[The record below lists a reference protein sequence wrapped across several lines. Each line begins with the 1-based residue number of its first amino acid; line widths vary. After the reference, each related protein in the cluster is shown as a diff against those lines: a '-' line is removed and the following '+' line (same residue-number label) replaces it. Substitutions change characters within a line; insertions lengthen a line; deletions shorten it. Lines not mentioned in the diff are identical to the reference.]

1 MDKSI
6 GIGKVGIWSF
16 ELRGKSG
23 EEADAAA
30 ELHERGWGAL
40 WIPGAGGPG
49 IWADAERLLAAG
61 SGAKVA
67 LGVLSI
73 WSSDAAV
80 ASGERARLA
89 GRYGD
94 RLITGLGVSNPR
106 AAAAAGRTFDTP
118 IREMTR
124 FLDGLDAEADP
135 LPRDERVLGALGPK
149 MVGLAGART
158 AGIHPFLV
166 TPEAND
172 RYRSILGPAKL
183 IAPQQAVV
191 LETDPEK
198 ARAIARRGIG
208 MFYTFPSYRQNL
220 KRLGFAD
227 DDFTHGGSDRLI
239 DATVAWGSL
248 DSVSRRVTDHL
259 DAGADHVALQVLTGH
274 QTMPAAEWRELG
286 DALLAPPK
294 PWDQRR

>member
-1 MDKSI
+1 MDKSM
-6 GIGKVGIWSF
+6 GIGNVGIWSF
-16 ELRGKSG
+16 ELRGRSG
-23 EEADAAA
+23 AETDAAA
-30 ELHERGWGAL
+30 ELQERGWGAL

-61 SGAKVA
+61 SDAKVA

-73 WSSDAAV
+73 WSPDASV
-80 ASGERARLA
+80 ASEERARLV
-89 GRYGD
+89 GIYGD

-118 IREMTR
+118 IRAMTR
-124 FLDGLDAEADP
+124 FLDALDAEADP
-135 LPRDERVLGALGPK
+135 LPRNQRLVGALGPK

-166 TPEAND
+166 TPESSD
-172 RYRSILGPAKL
+172 RNRSILGRTKL

-208 MFYTFPSYRQNL
+208 MFYTFPSYQQNL

-227 DDFTHGGSDRLI
+227 EDFTHGGSDRLI

-248 DSVSRRVTDHL
+248 DAVRRRVAEHL
-259 DAGADHVALQVLTGH
+259 DAGADHVALQVLTDH

-286 DALLAPPK
+286 DALLAK
-294 PWDQRR
+294 PVPEE